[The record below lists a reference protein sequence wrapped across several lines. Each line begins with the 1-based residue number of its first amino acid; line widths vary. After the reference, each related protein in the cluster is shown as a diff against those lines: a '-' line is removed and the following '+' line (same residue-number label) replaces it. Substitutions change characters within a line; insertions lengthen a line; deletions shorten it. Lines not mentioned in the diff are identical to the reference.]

1 MTAHNITD
9 RGLAYNAASYE
20 RGVSD
25 GNLPIV
31 VDGQVLYILRNL
43 HAFLE
48 VLRINDFRDTPL
60 FIDAMCIN

>member
-31 VDGQVLYILRNL
+31 VDGQV
-43 HAFLE
+43 
-48 VLRINDFRDTPL
+48 
-60 FIDAMCIN
+60 FISCEIYMPSWKFSGSTTSEIHRCL